1 MECSHILNTISH
13 IHVRNKMA
21 IGKNS
26 GIGAAFQS
34 VTDALTVL
42 KNSLQLFLLDEEACR
57 SRNFQPCRVGWTYSS
72 LNQNQAVA
80 CTQK

>member
-42 KNSLQLFLLDEEACR
+42 KKQFAVVFARRGGLLE
-57 SRNFQPCRVGWTYSS
+57 
-72 LNQNQAVA
+72 
-80 CTQK
+80 